1 MNCGSFEQCNL
12 RLLMWKETR
21 DIEMALWRLVS
32 KLHVTNLKFILSDGL
47 KGENHQV
54 LWKKIHEI

>member
-1 MNCGSFEQCNL
+1 
-12 RLLMWKETR
+12 MWKETR